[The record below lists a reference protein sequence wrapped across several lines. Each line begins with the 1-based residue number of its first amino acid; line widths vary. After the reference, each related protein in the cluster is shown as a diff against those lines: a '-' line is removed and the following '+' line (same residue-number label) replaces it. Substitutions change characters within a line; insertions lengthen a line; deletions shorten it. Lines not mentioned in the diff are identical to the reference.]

1 MNQEKL
7 IQANPPSIVP
17 LLYTES
23 TIRNAT
29 QLIEKAAID
38 EFLHLSRLYLGLNNN
53 S

>member
-7 IQANPPSIVP
+7 IQAYPPSIVP
-17 LLYTES
+17 LLYTEP

-29 QLIEKAAID
+29 QHIEKTTID
-38 EFLHLSRLYLGLNNN
+38 EFLQLSRLYLGLDKN